1 MRRQLNNHGEYVM
14 NAINNTKHTPGEW
27 KTRTEGFDEKP
38 YWGDVEVYTEDY
50 GKVCALA
57 DNWSIWNSDG
67 NEDAAIECR
76 KEAEANAKL
85 IAAAPELLEALKECR
100 KWYENNTDRLYPDT
114 PICFSNALSAIQ
126 KATV

>member
-1 MRRQLNNHGEYVM
+1 M
-14 NAINNTKHTPGEW
+14 NAINNTKHTPGPW
-27 KTRTEGFDEKP
+27 YVTRHNDLQYSISQKETGYDEMIEAL
-38 YWGDVEVYTEDY
+38 DEED
-50 GKVCALA
+50 
-57 DNWSIWNSDG
+57 
-67 NEDAAIECR
+67 
-76 KEAEANAKL
+76 EANAKL